1 MRSAHG
7 SHAFGP
13 VSLYRIFEKSYIRKN
28 IYELGMAM
36 RSRTRVLFVC
46 VANAAREIN
55 ERIKV
60 FVLVKTKR

>member
-1 MRSAHG
+1 
-7 SHAFGP
+7 
-13 VSLYRIFEKSYIRKN
+13 
-28 IYELGMAM
+28 MAM